1 MKLVEADR
9 RTPQGEHNAGAEAI
23 FAGRWYA
30 YPPLRN
36 ALIAGVI
43 AGLAFILGKLAGL
56 NRDIEVFLYALAIVL
71 GGQHWMREGLSELV
85 REGRVDI
92 EILMLAATGG
102 SIALGMWDEAA
113 ALVFL
118 YGAAEGLEHY
128 TYIRTRRSIRGLLK
142 LAPRTARRLTPE
154 GVEETVEAT
163 ELRVGDRFTVRPGE
177 TVATDG
183 EIVSGRSTLDE
194 SAVTGESMPVERTV
208 GNRVFAGT
216 LNREGALT
224 VRATTDFED
233 NTLSR
238 MIHLVEAAQE
248 RKGRRQLFIERFG
261 AWYTP
266 AVLGTAILFV
276 LIPLIVG
283 ADLRPWATRAVV
295 LLVAAAPCALVMSTP
310 VGIAAGITHAGRAG
324 VLIKGGA
331 HLEDLGRI
339 RVVAFDK
346 TGTLTE
352 GTPVVTD
359 LLPRGAD
366 EQQLLQVAASLERQS
381 EHPLGEAIVRRA
393 QADDLE
399 LLPVADF
406 TALPGAGVTG
416 TIADKRFYVGSPEL
430 CAQIGMAPPRD
441 NRIARLQAEG
451 KTVVCVAGEDGPLG
465 LIAIGDR
472 IRPGA
477 RHAIE
482 DLHAMGLRT
491 VMLTGDNEA
500 TARAIAEQAG
510 IDHVRAGLK
519 PEDKIAAV
527 EELEAGWGAVAVVGD
542 GINDAPAL
550 ARATSG
556 IAMGVGGADAAIE
569 AADIAL
575 IGEDLT
581 LVPFAIRVGRRARA
595 IGTQNIIFA
604 LTVLAILIPL
614 AVLGV
619 LSVAVAV
626 LAHEASELL
635 AVANG
640 LRVGDRR
647 TLRCPRGTGAE
658 CVITNRSVAA

>member
-1 MKLVEADR
+1 MGCADCHVE
-9 RTPQGEHNAGAEAI
+9 GAGAEAI

-43 AGLAFILGKLAGL
+43 AGVAFVLGKLAGL
-56 NRDIEVFLYALAIVL
+56 DRDVEIFLYAIAIVL
-71 GGQHWMREGLSELV
+71 GGQHWMREGLSELL
-85 REGRVDI
+85 EGHVDI
-92 EILMLAATGG
+92 EMLMLAATGG

-128 TYIRTRRSIRGLLK
+128 TYIRTRRSIRGLLE

-154 GVEETVEAT
+154 GTEETIEAA
-163 ELRVGDRFTVRPGE
+163 ELRAGDLFTVRPGE

-183 EIVSGRSTLDE
+183 EIVAGRSTLDE
-194 SAVTGESMPVERTV
+194 AAVTGESMPVERAE
-208 GNRVFAGT
+208 GDEVFAGT

-224 VRATTDFED
+224 VRATASFED

-238 MIHLVEAAQE
+238 MIHLVEEAQE

-266 AVLGTAILFV
+266 AVLGTAILFLV
-276 LIPLIVG
+276 IPLIVG

-295 LLVAAAPCALVMSTP
+295 LLVAAAPCALIMSTP
-310 VGIAAGITHAGRAG
+310 VGIAAGITRAGRAG

-339 RVVAFDK
+339 RLVAFDK

-352 GTPVVTD
+352 GEPVVTD
-359 LLPRGAD
+359 LLPLGAD
-366 EQQLLQVAASLERQS
+366 EARLLRLAASLERRS

-393 QADDLE
+393 QADGLE
-399 LLPVADF
+399 PLPVDDF
-406 TALPGAGVTG
+406 AALPGAGVTG
-416 TIADKRFYVGSPEL
+416 TVEGERVYVGSPEL
-430 CAQIGMAPPRD
+430 CAQLGVAPLED
-441 NRIARLQAEG
+441 GHAARLQAEG
-451 KTVVCVAGEDGPLG
+451 KTVVCVTGEGGPLG

-472 IRPGA
+472 IRETA
-477 RHAIE
+477 RHAVD

-491 VMLTGDNEA
+491 AMLTGDNEG
-500 TARAIAEQAG
+500 TARAIAREAG
-510 IDHVRAGLK
+510 IDDVRAGLR

-527 EELEAGWGAVAVVGD
+527 EELEATWGAVAVVGD

-556 IAMGVGGADAAIE
+556 IAMGVGGTDAAIE
-569 AADIAL
+569 AADTAL

-581 LVPFAIRVGRRARA
+581 LVAFAIRVGRRARA
-595 IGTQNIIFA
+595 IGTQNIVFA
-604 LTVLAILIPL
+604 LTVLAVLIPL

-626 LAHEASELL
+626 LTHETSELL

-640 LRVGDRR
+640 LRAGGRR
-647 TLRCPRGTGAE
+647 TLRCPQGAGAE
-658 CVITNRSVAA
+658 CVVADRSDSA